1 MPISRFLA
9 SSLRNRSGDCVNS
22 LLHRLGSSRRVQCRN
37 YSGAPKNNKRKLD
50 TKPLVT
56 TQQPQ
61 NSHSSPLARFI
72 IPTGLLA
79 IVGAGIFVHY
89 NDEKRVVLKGQGTDR
104 LSCEC
109 KGPTVG
115 GPFNLIDTEHNSVTE
130 RNFRGNWVL
139 LYFGY
144 TSSPDVG
151 PEEVEKMAKAI
162 KILESEQ
169 DLKIIPTFVTIDPE
183 RDSPRQLNAYL
194 KEFDPRIVGLT
205 GSICSIKEMARE
217 YRVFFRKVEEDG
229 ADYLVQTSHNMYL
242 LDPNL
247 EIARCFGLEYTAEQ
261 LSEEIIKL
269 TKARPS
275 KAPEKAPDS

>member
-37 YSGAPKNNKRKLD
+37 YSGASNKNKQRLD
-50 TKPLVT
+50 TRPLVT
-56 TQQPQ
+56 QQPL
-61 NSHSSPLARFI
+61 NSHSTSLTRFI

-109 KGPTVG
+109 KGPTIG
-115 GPFNLIDTEHNSVTE
+115 GPFNLIDTEHRSVTE

-169 DLKIIPTFVTIDPE
+169 DLKIIPIFVTIDPE
-183 RDSPRQLNAYL
+183 RDSPRQLKAYL
-194 KEFDPRIVGLT
+194 NEFDPRIVGLT
-205 GSICSIKEMARE
+205 GSISSVKEMARE
-217 YRVFFRKVEEDG
+217 YRIFFKKVEEDG
-229 ADYLVQTSHNMYL
+229 ADYLVLTSHNMYL

-261 LSEEIIKL
+261 MSEEILKL
-269 TKARPS
+269 TKARPR
-275 KAPEKAPDS
+275 KAPDS

>member
-9 SSLRNRSGDCVNS
+9 SSLRNRSGDCVN
-22 LLHRLGSSRRVQCRN
+22 LLRQRLGSSRRVQCRS
-37 YSGAPKNNKRKLD
+37 YSGAPKNNKQKLD
-50 TKPLVT
+50 TRPLVT
-56 TQQPQ
+56 EQPLK
-61 NSHSSPLARFI
+61 SHSSSLTKFI

-89 NDEKRVVLKGQGTDR
+89 NDEKRVVLKGQEGAR
-104 LSCEC
+104 KLSCEC

-115 GPFNLIDTEHNSVTE
+115 GPFNLIDTELRSVTE

-162 KILESEQ
+162 NILESKQE
-169 DLKIIPTFVTIDPE
+169 LKIIPAFVTIDPE
-183 RDSPRQLNAYL
+183 RDSPKQLKTYL
-194 KEFDPRIVGLT
+194 NEFDPRIVGLT
-205 GSICSIKEMARE
+205 GPVGAVKDMARE
-217 YRVFFRKVEEDG
+217 YRIFFRKVEEDG
-229 ADYLVQTSHNMYL
+229 ADYLVQTSHHMYL

-261 LSEEIIKL
+261 LSDEILKL
-269 TKARPS
+269 INSRP
-275 KAPEKAPDS
+275 K